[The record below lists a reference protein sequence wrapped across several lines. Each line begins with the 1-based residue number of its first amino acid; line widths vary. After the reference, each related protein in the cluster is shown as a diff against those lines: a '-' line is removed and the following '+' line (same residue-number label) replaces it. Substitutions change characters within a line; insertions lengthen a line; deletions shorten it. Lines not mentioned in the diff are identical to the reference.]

1 MQGFLKWLALGFGVG
16 KLPKAPGTWGAL
28 EGLGLFWGLKGLSWP
43 EQLLVVLGLSI
54 LGAYGAGLV
63 AQAQGQEDPKEVV
76 VDEIVGQMLTLV
88 GHPFN
93 PWVVGLGFVLF
104 RAFDILKPPPV
115 RQAEGLPQGWG
126 IMADDL
132 VAGLLANLC
141 LWLISPILP
150 L

>member
-1 MQGFLKWLALGFGVG
+1 MRSLWWWLALGFGAG

-28 EGLGLFWGLKGLSWP
+28 VGLVLFWGLKGLSWP
-43 EQLLVVLGLSI
+43 GQLLVVLGLSI

-76 VDEIVGQMLTLV
+76 VDEIAGQMLSLV

-93 PWVVGLGFVLF
+93 PWIVGLGFVLF

-115 RQAEGLPQGWG
+115 RQAEALPNGWG